1 MRETIGIRTLNNS
14 IDLNNLYLTEGSVSY
29 AVDGNTLKPI
39 ENPANHDYI
48 VACVATWAGK
58 VRLIDN
64 LILKGEL
71 QMN

>member
-1 MRETIGIRTLNNS
+1 MVELDKLGLQTE
-14 IDLNNLYLTEGSVSY
+14 YLEI
-29 AVDGNTLKPI
+29 VDGNTLKPI
-39 ENPANHDYI
+39 ENPANHYYI